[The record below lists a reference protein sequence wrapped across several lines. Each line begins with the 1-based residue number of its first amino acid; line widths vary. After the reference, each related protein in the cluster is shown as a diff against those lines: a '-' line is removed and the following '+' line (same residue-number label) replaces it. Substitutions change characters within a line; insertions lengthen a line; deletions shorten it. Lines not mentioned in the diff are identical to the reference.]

1 MLVCAAPFAQPSR
14 AANETTPVI
23 LVFGDSLSAG
33 YGLRR
38 GEGWTDLL
46 GERLRKEGY
55 GFRVVNASVSGET
68 TAGGVARLPRALQLH
83 QPAIVVLELGAN
95 DGLRALA
102 LGEMRANLDRMIR
115 MAQGAKGKVL
125 LVGIHMPPNYGP
137 RYTAGF
143 DKIYQELAARHRVA
157 LVPFLLDGVAENPR
171 LMQADGLHP
180 NASGQPSLLQNVW
193 PALQPLLGRPGSR
206 P

>member
-1 MLVCAAPFAQPSR
+1 MAAD
-14 AANETTPVI
+14 AAAPVI

-55 GFRVVNASVSGET
+55 GFRIVNASVSGET

-102 LGEMRANLDRMIR
+102 LSEMRANLDRMIR
-115 MAQGAKGKVL
+115 MARGANRKVL
-125 LVGIHMPPNYGP
+125 LLGIHMPPNYGP

-143 DKIYQELAARHRVA
+143 DKIYQELAQKHRVM
-157 LVPFLLDGVAENPR
+157 LVPFLLEGVAENPR
-171 LMQADGLHP
+171 LMQPDGLHP
-180 NASGQPSLLQNVW
+180 NMSGQPLLLQNVW
-193 PALQPLLGRPGSR
+193 PALQSLLGKPGIRP
-206 P
+206 

>member
-1 MLVCAAPFAQPSR
+1 MAADTSV
-14 AANETTPVI
+14 PVI

-46 GERLRKEGY
+46 SERLRKAGY

-68 TAGGVARLPRALQLH
+68 TAGGMARLPRALQLH

-102 LGEMRANLDRMIR
+102 LSGMRANLDRMLG
-115 MAQGAKGKVL
+115 MARGANRKVL
-125 LVGIHMPPNYGP
+125 LLGIHMPPNYGP

-143 DKIYQELAARHRVA
+143 DKIYQDLAARHRVA
-157 LVPFLLDGVAENPR
+157 LVPFLLEGVAENPR
-171 LMQADGLHP
+171 LMQPDGLHP
-180 NASGQPSLLQNVW
+180 NATGQPLLLQNVW
-193 PALQPLLGRPGSR
+193 PALQPLLGKPGAT